1 MIKLRYGRM
10 FRDALD
16 GEHGL
21 DRARLP
27 GLVSRFGLIL
37 ADVRNRRAAGEYG
50 FYRLVDQATTVRQ
63 IQAFA
68 EGVGQ
73 AYDHVLVLGIGGS
86 ALGTKALLN
95 ALRRPAWNEWDDEG
109 RDFFPRLTILE
120 NIDAT
125 TVAAA
130 LERIDPRRV
139 LVNVISKSGGTA
151 ETMSQYLV
159 VREWLEQALG
169 SAASR
174 HLVFTTDPARGALRE
189 IAQREHIAT
198 LDVPPEVGGRFSVLS
213 PVGLLPAAL
222 VGIDVE
228 ALLAGARLAVERS
241 ESDDLLQNAAALYA
255 GLHWAADTS
264 LGARV
269 HVLMPYTDRLRE
281 FAEWYRQL
289 WAESLGKRVDRNGKA
304 VHVGPTPVGAVGAT
318 DQHSQVQL
326 FMEGPYDKVIT
337 FMTVDDLGVDVPIP
351 RPPDPSAGSGQAPST
366 SSGQAPSTSL
376 GQAPSIS
383 SGQALPPDLAYLP
396 GHTLG
401 ELLRAEYQA
410 TSAALAEMGKM
421 SCTLTLPDLTPA
433 TMGEAIMFYQLATGY
448 AGAWY
453 GIDPFDQPG
462 VELGKRL
469 TYAAMGR
476 PGYETESRE
485 PPSTTDE
492 V

>member
-1 MIKLRYGRM
+1 VIRLAYGRM

-21 DRARLP
+21 PREQ
-27 GLVSRFGLIL
+27 L
-37 ADVRNRRAAGEYG
+37 ADLSRQFGTIRQEVKARRAAGEYG
-50 FYRLVDQATTVRQ
+50 FYGLVDQGATVGEIKT
-63 IQAFA
+63 FA
-68 EGVGQ
+68 EGLGQ

-109 RDFFPRLTILE
+109 REFFPRLTVLE
-120 NIDAT
+120 NVDPT
-125 TVAAA
+125 SVAAA

-151 ETMSQYLV
+151 ETMAQYLV
-159 VREWLEQALG
+159 VRAWLEKALG
-169 SAASR
+169 EAAHR
-174 HLVFTTDPARGALRE
+174 HLVFTTDPSRGALRE
-189 IAQREHIAT
+189 LAQRDHVPT
-198 LDVPPEVGGRFSVLS
+198 LDVPPDVGGRFSVLS

-228 ALLAGARLAVERS
+228 GLLSGARRAVERS
-241 ESDDLLQNAAALYA
+241 ESDDLLQNPPALYA
-255 GLHWAADTS
+255 ALHWSADVK
-264 LGARV
+264 LGARI

-289 WAESLGKRVDRNGKA
+289 WAESLGKRVDRNGKV
-304 VHVGPTPVGAVGAT
+304 VHTGPTPVAAVGAT

-326 FMEGPYDKVIT
+326 FMEGPFDKAIT
-337 FMTVDDLGVDVPIP
+337 FVTVDDLGMDVAIP
-351 RPPDPSAGSGQAPST
+351 GASDPPDS
-366 SSGQAPSTSL
+366 
-376 GQAPSIS
+376 
-383 SGQALPPDLAYLP
+383 LPPDLAYLS

-401 ELLRAEYQA
+401 ELLRAEHQA
-410 TSAALAEMGKM
+410 TSTALAQMGRM
-421 SCTLTLPDLTPA
+421 NCTLRFPDLSAETL
-433 TMGEAIMFYQLATGY
+433 GEAIMFFQLATGY
-448 AGAWY
+448 AGVWY

-476 PGYETESRE
+476 PGYE
-485 PPSTTDE
+485 PPEKVKLTSTDE
-492 V
+492 I

>member
-1 MIKLRYGRM
+1 MIRLRYGRM
-10 FRDALD
+10 FRDQLD

-21 DRARLP
+21 DRARLTELA
-27 GLVSRFGLIL
+27 GRFGAIR
-37 ADVRNRRAAGEYG
+37 AEVRDRRAAGEYG
-50 FYRLVDQATTVRQ
+50 FYHLVDQEATVRQ
-63 IQAFA
+63 IMGFA
-68 EGVGQ
+68 EGLGQ
-73 AYDHVLVLGIGGS
+73 AHDHVLVLGIGGS

-120 NIDAT
+120 NVDPT
-125 TVAAA
+125 SVAAA

-151 ETMSQYLV
+151 ETMAQYLV
-159 VREWLEQALG
+159 VRQWLEQALG
-169 SAASR
+169 AAASR

-189 IAQREHIAT
+189 LAARERIAT

-228 ALLAGARLAVERS
+228 GLLAGARQAVERS
-241 ESDDLLQNAAALYA
+241 EVDDLLRNPAALYA
-255 GLHWAADTS
+255 ALHWAADTT

-281 FAEWYRQL
+281 LAEWYRQL
-289 WAESLGKRVDRNGKA
+289 WAESLGKRVNRKGEV
-304 VHVGPTPVGAVGAT
+304 VHVGPTPVAAVGAT

-326 FMEGPYDKVIT
+326 FMEGPFDKVIT
-337 FMTVDDLGVDVPIP
+337 FATVDDLGVDLPIP
-351 RPPDPSAGSGQAPST
+351 DQQPGAAAG
-366 SSGQAPSTSL
+366 
-376 GQAPSIS
+376 
-383 SGQALPPDLAYLP
+383 LPPDLDYLP

-401 ELLRAEYQA
+401 ELLRAEYEA
-410 TSAALAEMGKM
+410 TALALAQMGRM
-421 SCTLTLPDLTPA
+421 SCSLSLPDLSAETI
-433 TMGEAIMFYQLATGY
+433 GEAIMFFQLATGY
-448 AGAWY
+448 SGAWY

-476 PGYETESRE
+476 PGYPTESKKAG
-485 PPSTTDE
+485 SGSDE

>member
-16 GEHGL
+16 GEHGF
-21 DRARLP
+21 DRTR
-27 GLVSRFGLIL
+27 L
-37 ADVRNRRAAGEYG
+37 ADLVTRFASIQAEVRNRRAAGDYG
-50 FYRLVDQATTVRQ
+50 FYRLVDQAATVRQ

-120 NIDAT
+120 NVDPT
-125 TVAAA
+125 TVSAA
-130 LERIDPRRV
+130 LGRIDPRRV

-151 ETMSQYLV
+151 ETMAQYLV

-189 IAQREHIAT
+189 IAQREHVAT
-198 LDVPPEVGGRFSVLS
+198 LEVPPEVGGRFSVLS

-228 ALLAGARLAVERS
+228 ALLAGARLAVERC
-241 ESDDLLQNAAALYA
+241 ESDELLRNPAALYA
-255 GLHWAADTS
+255 GLHWAADID
-264 LGARV
+264 LGARI

-289 WAESLGKRVDRNGKA
+289 WAESLGKRVDRKGKL
-304 VHVGPTPVGAVGAT
+304 VNVGPTPVGAVGAT

-337 FMTVDDLGVDVPIP
+337 FVTVDDLGVDVPIP
-351 RPPDPSAGSGQAPST
+351 SG
-366 SSGQAPSTSL
+366 
-376 GQAPSIS
+376 
-383 SGQALPPDLAYLP
+383 PDLPSDLEYLP
-396 GHTLG
+396 GHRLG
-401 ELLRAEYQA
+401 ELLRAEYEA
-410 TSAALAEMGKM
+410 TSAALAQMGRM
-421 SCTLTLPDLTPA
+421 SCSLNLPDLTAA
-433 TMGEAIMFYQLATGY
+433 TLGEAIMFYQLATGY

-476 PGYETESRE
+476 RGYEPE
-485 PPSTTDE
+485 PRKPSASTDE